1 MQAQHNRIF
10 TCIEMPMF
18 TGFFRSPRPPRAKEL
33 LHGEKRV
40 DSLQIATFWDMLL
53 VIILGKDAAY
63 LDYG

>member
-1 MQAQHNRIF
+1 
-10 TCIEMPMF
+10 MPMF

-53 VIILGKDAAY
+53 VIILGIILGKDAAY
-63 LDYG
+63 LDLG